1 MEINNMD
8 GKVDIPTY
16 LKVPE
21 DFDSMTQF
29 RLPLEKDNQ
38 IIIPDV
44 GPTILLDSVNESLFG
59 NKEIDFPKIELLRN
73 GFTLRFNEKIYFVN
87 SEINRYIKYLSE
99 NKNFEI
105 SKITK
110 ICPVNYN
117 ILNGTFLKADN
128 VYHPIFKKLFE
139 FRNYLYSIYESKDTL
154 KRNIGKELIR
164 LYWPNF
170 FKGIVTSFIEN
181 PLMMVLRFKRA
192 CGKSLILNIIN
203 LDDRIVLLSENI
215 VNNVLEM
222 NTNERNVLT
231 DEDIYK
237 SIVEDWDQIIKM
249 DNEKEFIINNLS
261 TVIGSLD
268 FATYIFESHCK
279 ENEYLIKVSDVNMI
293 INFSSNKNKKDYID
307 YFSLTYPNL
316 YRKSLEDQKD
326 LLLNFEGFNKY
337 LLNISTTYL
346 KSFNDKEMINEM
358 YYRITKEL
366 VNSYQKLYRFA
377 KNL

>member
-1 MEINNMD
+1 M
-8 GKVDIPTY
+8 
-16 LKVPE
+16 
-21 DFDSMTQF
+21 
-29 RLPLEKDNQ
+29 
-38 IIIPDV
+38 
-44 GPTILLDSVNESLFG
+44 ILF
-59 NKEIDFPKIELLRN
+59 F
-73 GFTLRFNEKIYFVN
+73 
-87 SEINRYIKYLSE
+87 
-99 NKNFEI
+99 
-105 SKITK
+105 
-110 ICPVNYN
+110 
-117 ILNGTFLKADN
+117 
-128 VYHPIFKKLFE
+128 FE

-222 NTNERNVLT
+222 NINERNVLT